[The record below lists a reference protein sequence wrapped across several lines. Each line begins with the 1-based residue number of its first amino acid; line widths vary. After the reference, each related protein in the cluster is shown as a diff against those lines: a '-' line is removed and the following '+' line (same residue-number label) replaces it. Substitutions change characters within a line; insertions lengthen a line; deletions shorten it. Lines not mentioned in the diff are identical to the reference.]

1 MSSTGL
7 SVTHKKRGK
16 FGRQSNPMPADD
28 IATDP
33 DYQQTILRL
42 GLSVGDINAK
52 DINRVQYVT
61 QVAATIRRRRSA
73 Q

>member
-1 MSSTGL
+1 MNAL
-7 SVTHKKRGK
+7 SHRDRRA
-16 FGRQSNPMPADD
+16 FGRQIEPMPADD

-52 DINRVQYVT
+52 DIDRVQYVT

-73 Q
+73 FA